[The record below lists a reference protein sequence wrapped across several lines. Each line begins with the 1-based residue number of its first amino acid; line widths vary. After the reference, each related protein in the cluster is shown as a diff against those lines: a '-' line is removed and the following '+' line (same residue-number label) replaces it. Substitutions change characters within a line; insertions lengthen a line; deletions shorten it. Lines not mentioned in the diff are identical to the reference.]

1 MINFPKPYPDE
12 LLYSILARA
21 RVRFCEVSPKR
32 LIDLA
37 MGTRT
42 AISTINLPSRLNA
55 LSETN
60 SLTLPSSEQLTY
72 NNTLFPL
79 YAPFMPENRRLQ
91 CLSLLKGKSYGA
103 VHLCSGYACSRI
115 PKLHHIRCCPKCYSE
130 QWNTLG
136 EPYWMRVH
144 QISGIDYCPIHQTK
158 LVLAQPYHSVS
169 KRHEYI
175 PLSILSINHENVS
188 TTPVLDCFYWLEKQ
202 IVALLEQAPE
212 VSASY
217 EQWTAFYHEL
227 ICEVEMDKG
236 YYVNYSRVKSAVL
249 KAWPFDWLCAMNL
262 VPSDSESCWLHC
274 ITRKH
279 RKSFSYLEHLVLIYA
294 IKGEPASIVQ
304 VLDWVQSIKKVVN
317 RTYQSCPH
325 SEKELRIYKL
335 NWLRLVKTFG
345 TKIARASGGGAIYA
359 WLYRH
364 DRDWLLKINLRYK
377 HPIPVVNN
385 RVNWR
390 QRDIQ
395 LVRELTK
402 IRDFYL
408 LDIEGERRS
417 QKWYLSQLDRGTSVE
432 NYFKKLPLTSEF
444 LHRFSEDV
452 SDYQIRRITNTLVNE
467 RNEKIARWVLL
478 RKSGLSDER
487 MTSLTAEFLKNLLS
501 TCQSNSPY
509 FGENKHRIYDDKN

>member
-21 RVRFCEVSPKR
+21 RVQFCEVSPKR

-37 MGTRT
+37 MDTRT
-42 AISTINLPSRLNA
+42 AISTINFPSRLNA
-55 LSETN
+55 LSATN
-60 SLTLPSSEQLTY
+60 SLTLRSSEQLTY

-79 YAPFMPENRRLQ
+79 YAPFMPEDRRLQ
-91 CLSLLKGKSYGA
+91 CLELLKGKSNGS

-115 PKLHHIRCCPKCYSE
+115 PKLHHLRCCFHCYAE

-144 QISGIDYCPIHQTK
+144 QISGIDYCPVHQTK
-158 LVLAQPYHSVS
+158 LELAQPYHSLS

-175 PLSILSINHENVS
+175 PLSILSINHKNVI
-188 TTPVLDCFYWLEKQ
+188 TTPVLDCFHWLEKQ
-202 IVALLEQAPE
+202 IGALLERVPE
-212 VSASY
+212 ASASY

-262 VPSDSESCWLHC
+262 VPSDFESCWLHC

-294 IKGEPASIVQ
+294 LKGESSSIIDILKNMKSIV
-304 VLDWVQSIKKVVN
+304 LDSSHF
-317 RTYQSCPH
+317 YQSCSHPEEDLKAH
-325 SEKELRIYKL
+325 KL
-335 NWLRLVKTFG
+335 NWLQLVKSNG
-345 TKIARASGGGAIYA
+345 TKQARAGKGGATYA

-364 DRDWLLKINLRYK
+364 DREWLLKINQRYK
-377 HPIPVVNN
+377 QPIPVVNK

-390 QRDIQ
+390 QRDVQ
-395 LVRELTK
+395 FVRELTK
-402 IRDFYL
+402 IRDMYL
-408 LDIEGERRS
+408 FDTEGPRRS
-417 QKWYLSQLDRGTSVE
+417 QKWYLSHLNRGTSVDKQL
-432 NYFKKLPLTSEF
+432 NKLPLTKEF
-444 LHRFSEDV
+444 LCRYAEDV
-452 SDYQIRRITNTLVNE
+452 SDYQIRRITNNLIRE
-467 RNEKIARWVLL
+467 DCGDIARWVLL
-478 RKSGLSDER
+478 RQSGLSDER
-487 MTSLTAEFLKNLLS
+487 ITKITKAFLKDLLPVNGWSNLFL
-501 TCQSNSPY
+501 
-509 FGENKHRIYDDKN
+509 

>member
-1 MINFPKPYPDE
+1 MINFPKPHPNE

-21 RVRFCEVSPKR
+21 RVHFCEVSPKR

-42 AISTINLPSRLNA
+42 AISTINFPSRLNA
-55 LSETN
+55 LSGTN
-60 SLTLPSSEQLTY
+60 SLTLPSSEQLIY

-188 TTPVLDCFYWLEKQ
+188 MTPVLDCFHWLEKQ

-217 EQWTAFYHEL
+217 EQWTAFYHQL
-227 ICEVEMDKG
+227 ASEVGMSKG
-236 YYVNYSRVKSAVL
+236 NFVDYLKIKSEVL
-249 KAWPFDWLCAMNL
+249 KAWPFNWLCAMNL
-262 VPSDSESCWLHC
+262 SPNDSESCWLHN

-294 IKGEPASIVQ
+294 LKGESASIKDILKNVKSI
-304 VLDWVQSIKKVVN
+304 VLDSNHV
-317 RTYQSCPH
+317 YQSCSH
-325 SEKELRIYKL
+325 SEEDLKVYKL
-335 NWLRLVKTFG
+335 NWLHLVKANG
-345 TKIARASGGGAIYA
+345 TKQARTGNGSAIYA

-364 DRDWLLKINLRYK
+364 DREWLLKVNHRYK
-377 HPIPVVNN
+377 QPIPVVNN

-390 QRDIQ
+390 QRDVQ

-402 IRDFYL
+402 IRDTYL
-408 LDIEGERRS
+408 FDTEGPRRS
-417 QKWYLSQLDRGTSVE
+417 KKWYLSHLDRGTSVDKQL
-432 NYFKKLPLTSEF
+432 NKLPLTKEF
-444 LHRFSEDV
+444 LFRYAEDV
-452 SDYQIRRITNTLVNE
+452 SDYQIRRITNNLIKE
-467 RNEKIARWVLL
+467 GGGDIARWVLL
-478 RKSGLSDER
+478 RQSGLSDER
-487 MTSLTAEFLKNLLS
+487 ITKITEAFLKDLLPVNGWSNLYLS
-501 TCQSNSPY
+501 G
-509 FGENKHRIYDDKN
+509 FKGRA